1 MSPPR
6 GNHKLLLLNFE
17 LGHEDPHKGR
27 SSLRSPGKRFSA
39 VSGGLLLQA
48 IQDDKSLFD
57 DGEGVITSPMDLPKL
72 PARSEIKT
80 FQNRRPS
87 MLDLKSRR
95 ATLFCNQYA
104 AKKPS
109 PLFQHLISETG
120 VNVPETKE
128 EEGDEIMTAYFQMPK
143 RRQSM
148 MMATAS
154 SPKKRDDDKGVL
166 MDQLRYYYKSRHE
179 HDEDG
184 SLDKEPN
191 EFYSDQ
197 VITFPPFD
205 ISLVFDPLHPYR
217 TFCVVRPL
225 NLTKECGKF

>member
-1 MSPPR
+1 M
-6 GNHKLLLLNFE
+6 
-17 LGHEDPHKGR
+17 
-27 SSLRSPGKRFSA
+27 
-39 VSGGLLLQA
+39 LQA

-57 DGEGVITSPMDLPKL
+57 DGDEGVITSPVDLPKL
-72 PARSEIKT
+72 PA
-80 FQNRRPS
+80 RRPS

-104 AKKPS
+104 AKKPA
-109 PLFQHLISETG
+109 PLFQYLISETE

-128 EEGDEIMTAYFQMPK
+128 EGDELMTAYFQMPK
-143 RRQSM
+143 RRQTM

-179 HDEDG
+179 HVEGG
-184 SLDKEPN
+184 SLEKQLN

-197 VITFPPFD
+197 VTKLSHFD
-205 ISLVFDPLHPYR
+205 ISLVFYPLLRPYR
-217 TFCVVRPL
+217 IFCAVRPL
-225 NLTKECGKF
+225 NLISECGKF